1 MAIKYNVISQI
12 NPSNRDAD
20 PKFYAR
26 IISVAQDTI
35 STIAKRLSE
44 DCTPNEEDCLV
55 VVDGIMKQ
63 IISGLKD
70 GKIVKIDR
78 FGTFRLTIKNDGEK
92 CPTVEAYLKD
102 PASFNQKTAI
112 KGVNLIFTP
121 AKDLSLAIKKA
132 RAEKYVPEDE
142 NPSIK
147 AAKEAAAKKDEA
159 ANV

>member
-1 MAIKYNVISQI
+1 MLKYNVIKQK
-12 NPSNRDAD
+12 NPMDEDAL

-26 IISVAQDTI
+26 IVSIAQDTI
-35 STIAKRLSE
+35 STIAKQLSE

-63 IISGLKD
+63 IIAGLKE

-78 FGTFRLTIKNDGEK
+78 FGSFRLTIKNNGTK
-92 CPTVEAYLKD
+92 CPTVSQYLKD

-112 KGVNLIFTP
+112 AGVNLIFTP
-121 AKDLSLAIKKA
+121 AKELRLAIKQA
-132 RAEKYVPEDE
+132 AAEKNVPEEE

-147 AAKEAAAKKDEA
+147 KAKEAAAIKPGA
-159 ANV
+159 